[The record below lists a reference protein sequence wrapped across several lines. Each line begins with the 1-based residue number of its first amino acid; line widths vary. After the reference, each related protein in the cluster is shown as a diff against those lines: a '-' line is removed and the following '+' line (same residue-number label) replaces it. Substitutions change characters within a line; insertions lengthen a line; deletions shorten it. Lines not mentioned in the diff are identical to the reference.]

1 MDKTLRQMLITTVI
15 LFLSLFIIRYLFMLF
30 APFIIGLILAN
41 LIEPAVQTAQENLP
55 GGRTIAVLV
64 VLLVLVA
71 LIALLLV
78 LGVSRFYV
86 EVNEII
92 QSLPEYEALTEQFQ
106 VERGLRGILESF
118 ELSETII
125 NTLEENIQMIFD
137 TIRAGLLEAANFAL
151 NALSQLPL
159 ALMILFLSFV
169 ATFYISRDKQRI
181 NSIIYKL
188 FPEEWEEQVT
198 KFKNELAVSAI
209 GYIKAQL
216 TLISISGFIMGVG
229 LLILGSE
236 YALSL
241 AIMAAILDL
250 IPIIGPA
257 LIVYPWAIVSLLMGE
272 IGFALGLVIIHLT
285 LTGVRSSAE
294 GHIIG
299 GNIGIHPLATLMS
312 LFVGFRVLGVIGFLV
327 GPVLLVLIKTSAR
340 SGLIPFW
347 EAER

>member
-1 MDKTLRQMLITTVI
+1 MDKTLKQMLITVII
-15 LFLSLFIIRYLFMLF
+15 LFLSLFIIRFLFMIF

-41 LIEPAVQTAQENLP
+41 LIEPMVQKAQEILP
-55 GGRTIAVLV
+55 GSRTVAVLSV
-64 VLLVLVA
+64 LVLIVA
-71 LIALLLV
+71 IVALLLV

-92 QSLPEYEALTEQFQ
+92 RSLPEYEALTEQFQ
-106 VERGLRGILESF
+106 TERGLRGIMESL

-125 NTLEENIQMIFD
+125 NTVEENIQVIFD
-137 TIRAGLLEAANFAL
+137 TIRSGLLEAANFAL

-169 ATFYISRDKQRI
+169 ATFYISRDKERI
-181 NSIIYKL
+181 NNIIYKL
-188 FPEEWEEQVT
+188 FPEKWEDKVT
-198 KFKNELAVSAI
+198 SFKNELAGSAI

-216 TLISISGFIMGVG
+216 ILISISGFITGIG
-229 LLILGSE
+229 LFILGSE

-241 AIMAAILDL
+241 AILAAILDL

-257 LIVYPWAIVSLLMGE
+257 LIIYPWAVVSLLMGR
-272 IGFALGLVIIHLT
+272 IGFALGLVAIHLI

-294 GHIIG
+294 GHVIG

-340 SGLIPFW
+340 AGLIPFW
-347 EAER
+347 EAE